1 MRDKRIHSPFFRSF
15 LLPRLAFFC
24 VGFIKGSFF
33 SIDVTKRCNL
43 RCKHC
48 YFYRTE
54 SPEELSPEAWE
65 NRLKELKKNYKL
77 TYSAT
82 WIGGEPLLRQD
93 VIERCKGLFMHN
105 LLVTNGTIPFPTW
118 PNVYYHV
125 SIDGDEKTHDEVR
138 GKKGLYRSILNN
150 ISNAP
155 ADIKISAAM
164 CINEL
169 NKGTIEGVI
178 KDLYDSNVNEVMFDF
193 YTPSIKEPND
203 PLAMTNKAKEDT
215 IRHILD
221 LKKNSKYG
229 AVIDLPNDVLLNMM
243 PKNMKKVVSKCS
255 FRSHGVALD
264 TGGNIKPKCMMGAE
278 ADCSK
283 CGCIVPYY
291 LHYRKDKI
299 QIIKSV
305 FQEVHKRTRDKIR
318 SGQDS

>member
-1 MRDKRIHSPFFRSF
+1 MRKKRIHSPFFKSF

-48 YFYRTE
+48 YFYKTE

-65 NRLKELKKNYKL
+65 KRIKELKKNYKL

-82 WIGGEPLLRQD
+82 WVGGEPLLRQD

-105 LLVTNGTIPFPTW
+105 LLVTNGSIPFPLW
-118 PNVYYHV
+118 SKVYYHV

-138 GKKGLYRSILNN
+138 GKQGLYKTIMTN

-155 ADIKISAAM
+155 DIKISAAM
-164 CINEL
+164 CINTM
-169 NKGTIEGVI
+169 NKGTIEHVVR
-178 KDLYDSNVNEVMFDF
+178 DLYDTNVDEVMFDF
-193 YTPSIKEPND
+193 YTPSLKEPND
-203 PLAMTNKAKEDT
+203 PLVMSDKEKQDT
-215 IRHILD
+215 IKQLLD
-221 LKKNSKYG
+221 LKHNSRYG
-229 AVIDLPNDVLLNMM
+229 AVIDMPDDVFLNML

-255 FRSHGVALD
+255 FRTHGIALD
-264 TGGNIKPKCMMGAE
+264 TGGNIKPKCMMGVD

-283 CGCIVPYY
+283 CGCVVPYY
-291 LHYRKDKI
+291 LHYRKNKK
-299 QIIKSV
+299 QIAKSIV
-305 FQEVHKRTRDKIR
+305 KEVHKRTKEKL
-318 SGQDS
+318 S